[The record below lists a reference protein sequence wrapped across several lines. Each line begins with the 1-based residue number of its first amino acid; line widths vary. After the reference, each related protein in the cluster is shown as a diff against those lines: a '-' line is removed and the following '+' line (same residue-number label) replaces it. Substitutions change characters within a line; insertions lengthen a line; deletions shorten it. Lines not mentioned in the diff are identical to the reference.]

1 MAATVADRIA
11 SRVTRLRTG
20 VGLTGPRRVTTG
32 RRTAAGHA
40 IVRRLRIVRRR
51 PTMAEAKELRRTTS
65 RLRLITAEERR
76 RITVAVVA
84 ADPTRE
90 AVRPADMVPRE
101 ATPGTGKNILQAQ
114 KRRPNLGGV
123 SVVCAICS
131 ETAWL
136 W

>member
-1 MAATVADRIA
+1 
-11 SRVTRLRTG
+11 
-20 VGLTGPRRVTTG
+20 
-32 RRTAAGHA
+32 
-40 IVRRLRIVRRR
+40 
-51 PTMAEAKELRRTTS
+51 MAEAKELRRTTS

-114 KRRPNLGGV
+114 NAARTWAAFLLCVPFAAKRLGSG
-123 SVVCAICS
+123 SSI
-131 ETAWL
+131 
-136 W
+136 